1 MMSIKPIPGIKKIIA
16 FASGKGGVGKT
27 TTAVNVAIALQQLGN
42 QVGLLDADIH
52 GPNVPAMLGVMQ
64 KPEQIDKKLV
74 PVEAHGL
81 KTMSMGYLLNKNTP
95 AIWRGPMV
103 SSALEQLLT
112 LTLWGELDYL
122 VIDLP
127 PGTGDIQLTLSKKVP
142 VSAAVIVTT
151 PQEIALLDAR
161 RGLEMFR
168 KVNVYVAGIVENMSD
183 YHCPQCGHQAHI
195 FGEQGAA
202 PLAKSCDTQVLGRIP
217 LDPTI
222 RRQSD
227 GGKPAALLENVSEKK
242 PYQAVAKA
250 LVHTLSLRPKSFQD
264 KFNIDIV
271 KE

>member
-1 MMSIKPIPGIKKIIA
+1 MSIHSLPGVKQIIA
-16 FASGKGGVGKT
+16 VASGKGGVGKT
-27 TTAVNVAIALQQLGN
+27 TTSVNLAIALAQLGY
-42 QVGLLDADIH
+42 QVGLLDADIY

-64 KPEQIDKKLV
+64 KPDQIDKKLV
-74 PVEAHGL
+74 PVEAHGI

-112 LTLWGELDYL
+112 LTLWGTLDFL

-142 VSAAVIVTT
+142 VTAAVIVTT

-168 KVNVYVAGIVENMSD
+168 KVGVHVAGIIENMSSYD
-183 YHCPQCGHQAHI
+183 CPSCGHQAHI
-195 FGEQGAA
+195 FGDQGADH
-202 PLAKSCDTQVLGRIP
+202 LANECDTQVLGYIP
-217 LDPTI
+217 LDPEI

-227 GGKPAALLENVSEKK
+227 GGSPAALLEKNSEKK
-242 PYQAVAKA
+242 PYQAVAKQ
-250 LVHTLSLRPKSFQD
+250 LVNALSLLPKTFKQQ
-264 KFNIDIV
+264 FNIDIV
-271 KE
+271 TE